1 MAAPMRLAFPTPNAG
16 AIMPS
21 FPKVYL
27 TAFRQSSGVN
37 RASVSDV
44 WNRIQIRLNTNKSL
58 TVNSCEALVLRW
70 GVIMQHAIAI

>member
-1 MAAPMRLAFPTPNAG
+1 MAAPMRLAVPTPNAG